1 MSNVYFISDL
11 HLGHKNILNFA
22 PKLRF
27 GSTVDE
33 HDDILIER
41 IGSVANS
48 KRDVLYI
55 LGDVAMEVS
64 KLELLNKIPAKKIL
78 YRGNHDLF
86 DDGVYRKYFDKI
98 MGIGC
103 YKGHWIS
110 HAPIHPFELRGRKN
124 IHGHVHGNSITGI
137 CLDDDAKLDPDYI
150 NVCVENTAG
159 YPVNFN
165 DIRDNTFEGK
175 ISNVN

>member
-11 HLGHKNILNFA
+11 HLGHKNILNFE
-22 PKLRF
+22 PSLRF
-27 GSTVDE
+27 GNTTDE
-33 HDDILIER
+33 HDRILIER
-41 IGSVANS
+41 ICSVANN
-48 KRDVLYI
+48 KRDILYV

-64 KLELLNKIPAKKIL
+64 KLELLREIPARMIL

-124 IHGHVHGNSITGI
+124 IHGHVHRNSIEGLPPND
-137 CLDDDAKLDPDYI
+137 CGFDLDYI
-150 NVCVENTAG
+150 NVCVENTGG

-165 DIRDNTFEGK
+165 DIRDNTFEGRIK
-175 ISNVN
+175 NVN